1 MRLGVQSGSVFVFA
15 PNPHLEGQR
24 RAENARMRTRWRTL
38 YGRVAVVHK
47 KAHKKKTGKLPV
59 FYLKL
64 FDLKVEKHTKNSV
77 KNVLFVLCLH
87 MRPQLYL

>member
-1 MRLGVQSGSVFVFA
+1 MCVW
-15 PNPHLEGQR
+15 EC
-24 RAENARMRTRWRTL
+24 RAVLVYGKRANADR
-38 YGRVAVVHK
+38 K
-47 KAHKKKTGKLPV
+47 HKKKTGKLPV

-64 FDLKVEKHTKNSV
+64 FDLKLGKHTKNSV